1 MISFQ
6 LIGRSIVSKF
16 KYVQIR
22 QMNGSGYDTAR
33 QQQRNLRRKYS
44 IIGCTCMMFFG
55 SHGVLL
61 WRRRSENRALNK
73 EIPPIPYVEFER
85 DYLLTG
91 KVKSIVVHP
100 HFQVCDAYTER
111 KDLTPEKVSKSML
124 QSKTFFGQ
132 KFFYKPQVRFI
143 FEDKPA
149 VLEQHI
155 LDAQKTLEQPPEI
168 HFEVNSFPSYREL
181 AFIAGSAIF
190 GAACIGL
197 MKF

>member
-1 MISFQ
+1 MAADMILQDNNKVCLFFINYHFQ
-6 LIGRSIVSKF
+6 ELFLG
-16 KYVQIR
+16 
-22 QMNGSGYDTAR
+22 
-33 QQQRNLRRKYS
+33 NLRRKYA

-124 QSKTFFGQ
+124 QSVS
-132 KFFYKPQVRFI
+132 FYLFSNKLF
-143 FEDKPA
+143 
-149 VLEQHI
+149 
-155 LDAQKTLEQPPEI
+155 
-168 HFEVNSFPSYREL
+168 
-181 AFIAGSAIF
+181 
-190 GAACIGL
+190 
-197 MKF
+197 